1 MMFWLVWDVIWAVVA
16 AVLFGATLASPDRST
31 AKTIAL
37 FCFLLGIFAA
47 VAGIFVWGGI
57 ALGVP

>member
-1 MMFWLVWDVIWAVVA
+1 MFWLVWDVIWAVVA